1 MNPIRIEALSDS
13 ASLIAGCIHANVL
26 NKVAISSVEGA
37 NNLAV
42 VNDYLAPG
50 VLVDIAYAT
59 LDVPNSSMVNHIY
72 NIPTEP
78 PEDTEDG
85 VRDILGSLLIELDS
99 DIIGLA
105 DGDGNRGGAGVD
117 GDGVVGVVVVLGF
130 DWGLRLH
137 EA

>member
-1 MNPIRIEALSDS
+1 MSDS

-50 VLVDIAYAT
+50 VLVDIAYAIF
-59 LDVPNSSMVNHIY
+59 DVPNSSLVNHFY
-72 NIPTEP
+72 SLPTEP
-78 PEDTEDG
+78 LEDTEDG

-105 DGDGNRGGAGVD
+105 DGDGNRGGARVD
-117 GDGVVGVVVVLGF
+117 GDGVVVVLGF

>member
-1 MNPIRIEALSDS
+1 MSDS

-50 VLVDIAYAT
+50 VLVDIAYAIF
-59 LDVPNSSMVNHIY
+59 DVPNSSLVNHFY
-72 NIPTEP
+72 SLPTEP
-78 PEDTEDG
+78 LEVTEDG

-105 DGDGNRGGAGVD
+105 DGDRDGNRGGGCGGD
-117 GDGVVGVVVVLGF
+117 GDGGGF
-130 DWGLRLH
+130 SLLSLH